1 MAQDLKISQLP
12 VYSLGT
18 DITSLMLAG
27 KIVVPATI
35 SENNILNNRGLDIG
49 QLLSLLKV
57 YVDQAAATAVQ
68 NVIDQG
74 QISPGSGGSGGS
86 STDTTQIQNQITE
99 LRNAVYN
106 PSNYPTTYLKLTN
119 GSTNSMYQIV
129 TGIGQNSPYTE
140 ANPIVITTS
149 SIVPDNF
156 YVTIQPT
163 TLIHSN
169 GTATTSIQLTI
180 DGSSPYTGGT
190 VGIIVIRTNFVT
202 SNGQYEVTKTVS
214 DFANTTVNSQNEFP
228 IYTTN
233 MSTDIPSTYNV
244 SQVSVTC
251 SISGKELG
259 TSGVY
264 ISGGTVS
271 VGMGTIKL

>member
-18 DITSLMLAG
+18 NIASLMLAG

-35 SENNILNNRGLDIG
+35 NENNILNNRGLDIG

-57 YVDQAAATAVQ
+57 YVDQAASTAVQ
-68 NVIDQG
+68 NIIDQG
-74 QISPGSGGSGGS
+74 EIGGGGSGGS
-86 STDTTQIQNQITE
+86 ADTTQIQNQITE

-129 TGIGQNSPYTE
+129 TGMGQNSPYTE
-140 ANPIVITTS
+140 SNPIIITTS
-149 SIVPDNF
+149 QIVPDNF

-163 TLIHSN
+163 TLMHSN

-180 DGSSPYTGGT
+180 DGSSPYAGGT
-190 VGIIVIRTNFVT
+190 VGTIVIKTNFVT
-202 SNGQYEVTKTVS
+202 SNGQYEVTKTIS
-214 DFANTTVNSQNEFP
+214 DFVNTTVNSQNEFP

-233 MSTDIPSTYNV
+233 MSTNIPSTYNV

>member
-12 VYSLGT
+12 VYSLGA

-35 SENNILNNRGLDIG
+35 NENNILNNRGLDIG
-49 QLLSLLKV
+49 QLLSLLRT
-57 YVDQAAATAVQ
+57 YVDQAASTAVQ

-74 QISPGSGGSGGS
+74 GISPGGGSSGS

-99 LRNAVYN
+99 LRNAMYN

-129 TGIGQNSPYTE
+129 TGMGQNSPYTE
-140 ANPIVITTS
+140 SNPIVITTTQ
-149 SIVPDNF
+149 IVPDNF
-156 YVTIQPT
+156 YITIQPT
-163 TLIHSN
+163 TLMHSN

-190 VGIIVIRTNFVT
+190 VGTIVIRTNFVT
-202 SNGQYEVTKTVS
+202 SNGQYEVTKTIS
-214 DFANTTVNSQNEFP
+214 DFVDTTVDSQNSFP

-233 MSTDIPSTYNV
+233 MSVDIPSTYNV

-271 VGMGTIKL
+271 IGMGTIKL

>member
-49 QLLSLLKV
+49 QLLSLLRV
-57 YVDQAAATAVQ
+57 YVDQAASTAVQ
-68 NVIDQG
+68 NIIDQG
-74 QISPGSGGSGGS
+74 EIGGGDSSGGSA
-86 STDTTQIQNQITE
+86 DTTQIQNQITE

-140 ANPIVITTS
+140 SNPIIITTS
-149 SIVPDNF
+149 QIVPDNF

-190 VGIIVIRTNFVT
+190 VGTIVIRTNFVT
-202 SNGQYEVTKTVS
+202 SNGQYEVTKTIS
-214 DFANTTVNSQNEFP
+214 DFVNTTVNSQNEFP

-233 MSTDIPSTYNV
+233 MSTNIPSTYNV